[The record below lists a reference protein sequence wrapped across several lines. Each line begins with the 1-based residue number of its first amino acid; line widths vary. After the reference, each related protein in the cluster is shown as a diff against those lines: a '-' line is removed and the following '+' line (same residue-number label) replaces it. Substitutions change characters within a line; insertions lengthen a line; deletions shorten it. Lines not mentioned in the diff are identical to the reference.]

1 MKYTV
6 WVLVQGYAYAEV
18 EANNNEEALR
28 KAMELEHENF
38 KINIEELDYDSSP
51 KYREVWDEN
60 GNEV

>member
-6 WVLVQGYAYAEV
+6 GVLVQGYAYAEV